1 MSEEAKSVRRASFVS
16 IAIIL
21 IALALSFLAFNQAMY
36 AYVVDKDVTQGTY
49 LLMMGFIGLSLS
61 VYMLFQ
67 TRSRAPQFIFEPQRV
82 STTISCKKCGFKN
95 VRDFQRGDYI
105 FKEAEACPK
114 CGERTMM
121 SSIYR
126 EKKPGEEE

>member
-1 MSEEAKSVRRASFVS
+1 MSEEAKSTKRASFAS
-16 IAIIL
+16 FAILL
-21 IALALSFLAFNQAMY
+21 IALALSFVAFNLAMN
-36 AYVVDKDVTQGTY
+36 AYITGDVTQGTY

-61 VYMLFQ
+61 TYMLLQ
-67 TRSRAPQFIFEPQRV
+67 TRSRAPRSIFEPLRV
-82 STTISCKKCGFKN
+82 STTTSCQKCGFKN

-114 CGERTMM
+114 CSERMM
-121 SSIYR
+121 ITSIYR